1 MVAFGIL
8 LAFLGSG
15 FCGCSN
21 IYNKRNFLRHIFC
34 TSQNFLGKKIK
45 FAYNFSV
52 IIVFILVICE
62 KVEHYNFPKG
72 VFPWSDYRNG
82 NVLLSDLGI
91 PQENYEI
98 FKPPVE
104 IKVKAIGDESGKS
117 GVFMRQ
123 ELPNH
128 FDELIAS
135 IDDDDEDELTIIQ
148 FDEEVEEGT
157 KVVVT
162 LNFIDGKE
170 DDEKVQK

>member
-1 MVAFGIL
+1 MCFLVFG
-8 LAFLGSG
+8 
-15 FCGCSN
+15 
-21 IYNKRNFLRHIFC
+21 
-34 TSQNFLGKKIK
+34 
-45 FAYNFSV
+45 
-52 IIVFILVICE
+52 E
-62 KVEHYNFPKG
+62 KVESYNFPKG

-82 NVLLSDLGI
+82 KVLLSDLGI
-91 PQENYEI
+91 PKESYEI

-104 IKVKAIGDESGKS
+104 IKVKAIGNENGKS

-123 ELPNH
+123 ELPDH

-170 DDEKVQK
+170 DDEKVRK